1 VARGK
6 CRTTVKLEVQE
17 TSKQVRIRKS
27 RNIRV
32 VLPHFCPVIT
42 YQMFKARLPTCWS
55 AKRDITIPVFLVTY
69 I

>member
-17 TSKQVRIRKS
+17 TSKQVRIEKS

-42 YQMFKARLPTCWS
+42 YQMFKARLPNETS
-55 AKRDITIPVFLVTY
+55 LIPVFLVTY